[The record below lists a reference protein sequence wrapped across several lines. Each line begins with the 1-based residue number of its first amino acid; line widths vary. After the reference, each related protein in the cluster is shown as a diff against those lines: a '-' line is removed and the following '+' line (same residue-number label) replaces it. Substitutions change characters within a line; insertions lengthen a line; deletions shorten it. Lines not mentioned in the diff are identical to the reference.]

1 MEININLKA
10 DEKLTDALIKVA
22 ESIELVAKRG
32 IGKALYE
39 SELIQTIADEV
50 TNKVTK
56 EEAPVVQATP
66 VQQFAPATPAPANA
80 VGQQVMPQMD
90 AQQPVAQQ
98 TFTPVEPVALA
109 PTPVPTTQV
118 SYDINQLA
126 VAATGLMDAG
136 KQQDLMNLLA
146 KFGVQALTQLPKEQ
160 YGAFATELRALGAN
174 I

>member
-1 MEININLKA
+1 MDINININA
-10 DEKLTDALIKVA
+10 DEKLIAAIIKTADA
-22 ESIELVAKRG
+22 IELVAKRG

-90 AQQPVAQQ
+90 AQQPVQQ

-160 YGAFATELRALGAN
+160 YGAFATELRGLGAN

>member
-1 MEININLKA
+1 MDINININA
-10 DEKLTDALIKVA
+10 DEKLIAAIIKTADA
-22 ESIELVAKRG
+22 IELVAKRG

-50 TNKVTK
+50 TNKVK

-160 YGAFATELRALGAN
+160 YGAFATEIRSLGAN

>member
-1 MEININLKA
+1 MDINININA

-66 VQQFAPATPAPANA
+66 VQQYAPTTPAPANA

-90 AQQPVAQQ
+90 AQQPVQQ
-98 TFTPVEPVALA
+98 TFTPVEPVAPA

>member
-1 MEININLKA
+1 MDINININA
-10 DEKLTDALIKVA
+10 DEKLIAAIIKTADA
-22 ESIELVAKRG
+22 IELVAKRG

-50 TNKVTK
+50 TNKVK

-160 YGAFATELRALGAN
+160 YGAFATELRGLGAN

>member
-1 MEININLKA
+1 MDINININA
-10 DEKLTDALIKVA
+10 DEKLIAAIIKTADA
-22 ESIELVAKRG
+22 IELVAKRG

-50 TNKVTK
+50 TNKVK

-66 VQQFAPATPAPANA
+66 IQQFAPATPAPANA

-90 AQQPVAQQ
+90 AQQPVQQ
-98 TFTPVEPVALA
+98 TFTPVEPVAPA

>member
-1 MEININLKA
+1 MDININLKA
-10 DEKLTDALIKVA
+10 DEKLIDAIVKIA
-22 ESIELVAKRG
+22 DAMELVAKRG

-66 VQQFAPATPAPANA
+66 IQQFAPATPAPANA

-90 AQQPVAQQ
+90 AQQPVQQ
-98 TFTPVEPVALA
+98 TFTPVEPVAPA

>member
-1 MEININLKA
+1 MDINININA
-10 DEKLTDALIKVA
+10 DEKLIAAIIKTADA
-22 ESIELVAKRG
+22 IELVAKRG

-90 AQQPVAQQ
+90 AQQPVQQ
-98 TFTPVEPVALA
+98 TFTPVEPVAPA

>member
-1 MEININLKA
+1 MDININLKA
-10 DEKLTDALIKVA
+10 DENLTQAIIKFSDAL
-22 ESIELVAKRG
+22 ELIAKRG
-32 IGKALYE
+32 IGNVLYNNDLVE
-39 SELIQTIADEV
+39 QIAKEV
-50 TNKVTK
+50 KNEVGTK
-56 EEAPVVQATP
+56 EEAPVQAP
-66 VQQFAPATPAPANA
+66 AVQQYAPATPAPANA

-90 AQQPVAQQ
+90 AQQPAQV
-98 TFTPVEPVALA
+98 FTPVEPA

>member
-1 MEININLKA
+1 MDININLKA

-50 TNKVTK
+50 TNKVK

-66 VQQFAPATPAPANA
+66 VQ
-80 VGQQVMPQMD
+80 
-90 AQQPVAQQ
+90 
-98 TFTPVEPVALA
+98 TFTPVEPVAPA

>member
-1 MEININLKA
+1 MDINININA
-10 DEKLTDALIKVA
+10 DEKLIAAIIKTADA
-22 ESIELVAKRG
+22 IELVAKRG

-50 TNKVTK
+50 TNKVK

-66 VQQFAPATPAPANA
+66 IQQFAPATPAPANA

-90 AQQPVAQQ
+90 AQQPVQQ
-98 TFTPVEPVALA
+98 TFTPVESVAPA

>member
-1 MEININLKA
+1 MDININLKA
-10 DEKLTDALIKVA
+10 DEKLIAAIIKTADA
-22 ESIELVAKRG
+22 IELVAKRG

-90 AQQPVAQQ
+90 AQQPVQQ
-98 TFTPVEPVALA
+98 TFTPVEPVAPA